1 MSTSTDTS
9 TRTRPAVRPAPRTPQ
24 RSRGDRAFAT
34 VAHIVLILWSLVV
47 ILPLLWTIYSSFKTS
62 SEILLSPFAPP
73 SELNFD
79 NFVTAWTEAGIGR
92 FFFNTVIVVGGALI
106 LVMLLGSM
114 CAYVLARFQFPG
126 RQLIYYGMIAGLTF
140 PIFLAVVPLFFVL
153 DNMGLRGTYL
163 GLILT
168 FVGFALPFTVFF
180 LYAFFRQLPDELSE
194 AAAIDGAGDFRTF
207 FQIMMP
213 MAAPGLVSVTIFN
226 FLGLWNQYLLPVV
239 LNTDRDKY
247 VLAQGLKSLQAQQGY
262 ESDWG
267 AMFASVTITIL
278 PVLIVYVIFQ
288 RQLQGGLGRGT
299 DK

>member
-9 TRTRPAVRPAPRTPQ
+9 TRTRPAERPAPRRPQ
-24 RSRGDRAFAT
+24 RSSGDRAFAN
-34 VAHIVLILWSLVV
+34 VDHAVLILWSLVV

-194 AAAIDGAGDFRTF
+194 AAAIDGAGPWRTF
-207 FQIMMP
+207 WRVVMP
-213 MAAPGLVSVTIFN
+213 NAYGISAAVGTIVFIGSWNSFLWPLLIGQDKLYRPVQVSLSQFMTSQRVD
-226 FLGLWNQYLLPVV
+226 LPQ
-239 LNTDRDKY
+239 LFI
-247 VLAQGLKSLQAQQGY
+247 
-262 ESDWG
+262 G
-267 AMFASVTITIL
+267 AAVAIL
-278 PVLIVYVIFQ
+278 PALLIFVFLQ
-288 RQLQGGLGRGT
+288 RYLVQGVEQSGI
-299 DK
+299 D